1 MAHGCGYEDTMNKQ
15 QVSPLKATKSQFSVT
30 VPFKATDPRK
40 KGKKYKTGANIDETD
55 LEEGKFKSTNL
66 GDYNNDYNVEN
77 VSNIQE
83 DKKGQYM
90 TTLDDS
96 TAEHTEDKFGK
107 GFVGNSSKTVSNYNQ
122 GRDAVRDT
130 LRPKRGKHFKQGW
143 GEDDRNPTG
152 KNWMKKNKKS

>member
-1 MAHGCGYEDTMNKQ
+1 MAYSCGYENTMNRQ
-15 QVSPLKATKSQFSVT
+15 GPSPLKATDPK
-30 VPFKATDPRK
+30 DPRK
-40 KGKKYKTGANIDETD
+40 KGKKYKTGSNIDETD

-152 KNWMKKNKKS
+152 KNWIKKNKKT

>member
-1 MAHGCGYEDTMNKQ
+1 MAYSCGYPDTMNKKI
-15 QVSPLKATKSQFSVT
+15 SPLKV
-30 VPFKATDPRK
+30 TDPRK
-40 KGKKYKTGANIDETD
+40 KGKKYKTGSNIDETD

-90 TTLDDS
+90 TTLDS
-96 TAEHTEDKFGK
+96 SSAEHTYKDGK

-122 GRDAVRDT
+122 GQNAVRDT
-130 LRPKRGKHFKQGW
+130 LRPKKGKYFKQGW

-152 KNWMKKNKKS
+152 KNWIKKNKKYMKS